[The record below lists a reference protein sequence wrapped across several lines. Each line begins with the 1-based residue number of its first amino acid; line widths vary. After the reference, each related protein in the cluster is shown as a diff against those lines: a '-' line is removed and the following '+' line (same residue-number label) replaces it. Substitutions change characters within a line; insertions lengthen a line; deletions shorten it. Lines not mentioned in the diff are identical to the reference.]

1 MGFEANI
8 SEMEQFYQ
16 ETISKFRLPPTV
28 IGSKKTPE
36 GRMLEGNQINIHHNH
51 WGVRQIVGRGDEK
64 ILWFD
69 FDNVIDFEGVRLTT
83 ARRKLDYL
91 VKKVLVL
98 SGLGATGEKPI
109 APLLVIQRSRQYD
122 LFVRWRLS
130 NGIEHNEH
138 LTKHHFDVYCD
149 DVSGD
154 PLNFLPIMD
163 RLDVL
168 FSAISLGKIDILQF
182 YKEDAKNHRQY
193 FDWPRLADMLGTTK
207 IHLSTSRTFVT
218 ELVDRL
224 GSINHPVVPR
234 LVASLGRKDERE
246 DREDYAES
254 SVQKL
259 FYPWV
264 KLYRLAV
271 EGTLTSG
278 VLTFNAFE
286 KRTFKQVIKSLE
298 LRQGERTGTLQP
310 EDFVRLLK
318 EACKWVFEY
327 SDYICEAV
335 EARRAHNRGTIKAH
349 GKRFVALI
357 DPLRPEGAPKL
368 HHGWTIQDVSETDFH
383 GRLSLG
389 AAVKHLLASCAIIIG
404 CFSARRGG
412 EIQML
417 RSNCITQ
424 VGAHHYLTV
433 YIEKTLQ
440 GIDKIPVPEMV
451 AAAVQILNKLTRG
464 GGNDKADAPLFNFFK
479 QTSRVSFVFTENM
492 KDFVDYTGLRPADPD
507 AEWNLAGH
515 QLRRGFAIYYY
526 YGFEWADLDSLAY
539 MLRHYDPEMTRV
551 YVTEAIAGEIT
562 RLEDELRARSS
573 VAKEKYSKE
582 LKAWIDK
589 TKEQIADLKN
599 VVDEVDEVRR
609 GAYVRHMISQYKG
622 DEKPIGRGVARL
634 KMDLE
639 TMIAAAAADVR
650 ITSAA
655 NDQEKFLDALVK
667 RFKTQAF
674 NRFLEPVPG
683 GVAHCTANLNG
694 GDDLSLAECNK
705 LSAAAKS
712 PDSDNQT
719 GRCSKVDLAFS
730 GINPC
735 LDCIYGVLYQANQ
748 RIVEQHLADEEAAI
762 ETVQHVRERER
773 RQINLAR
780 RRDKLRARREEA
792 EIA

>member
-1 MGFEANI
+1 MNFEPSI
-8 SEMEQFYQ
+8 SEMERIYF
-16 ETISKFRLPPTV
+16 ETISKFRLPPAV
-28 IGSKKTPE
+28 IASKKTPD
-36 GRMLEGNQINIHHNH
+36 GRSLEGNQINIHHNH

-83 ARRKLDYL
+83 PRRKLDYL
-91 VKKVLVL
+91 VKKVFVL

-109 APLLVIQRSRQYD
+109 APMLAIQRARQYD
-122 LFVRWRLS
+122 LFTRWRLS

-138 LTKHHFDVYCD
+138 ITKHNFEVYCD

-154 PLNFLPIMD
+154 PLHFLPIMD
-163 RLDVL
+163 RLDVV
-168 FSAISLGKIDILQF
+168 FSAINFGKIDITQF

-193 FDWPRLADMLGTTK
+193 FDWPQFADMMGTTK
-207 IHLSTSRTFVT
+207 IHLSTSRAFVS

-224 GSINHPVVPR
+224 GSIDHPVVPR
-234 LVASLGRKDERE
+234 LVASLVRRDDRE
-246 DREDYAES
+246 GREDYAES

-259 FYPWV
+259 FYPWM
-264 KLYRLAV
+264 KLYRLGV
-271 EGTLTSG
+271 EGQLTHG

-286 KRTFKQVIKSLE
+286 KRSFKQVIKSLE
-298 LRQGERTGTLQP
+298 LRQGERTNTLEP
-310 EDFVRLLK
+310 EDFMRLLK
-318 EACKWVFEY
+318 EAAKWIFEY

-335 EARRAHNRGTIKAH
+335 ESRRAHNRGTITAH
-349 GKRFVALI
+349 GKRFIARI

-368 HHGWTIQDVSETDFH
+368 HHGWTIQDVSETESE
-383 GRLSLG
+383 GRISLG

-424 VGAHHYLTV
+424 VGAHYYLTV

-440 GIDKIPVPEMV
+440 GIDKIPVPQMV
-451 AAAVQILNKLTRG
+451 AAAVEIVNKLTKG
-464 GGNDKADAPLFNFFK
+464 GVNAKAEAPLFNFFK
-479 QTSRVSFVFTENM
+479 QTSRVAFVFTQNM
-492 KDFVDYTGLRPADPD
+492 KEFVDYTGLRPVDPE
-507 AEWNLAGH
+507 AEWSLASH

-526 YGFEWADLDSLAY
+526 YGFEWHDLDSLAY
-539 MLRHYDPEMTRV
+539 LLRHYDPEMTRV
-551 YVTEAIAGEIT
+551 YITEAMAGEIK

-589 TKEQIADLKN
+589 TKEEIAELKN
-599 VVDEVDEVRR
+599 TVDEVDEVRR
-609 GAYVRHMISQYKG
+609 GAYVRHMINQHKG
-622 DEKPIGRGVARL
+622 TDKAIGRGLTRL

-650 ITSAA
+650 ITSAT
-655 NDQEKFLDALVK
+655 NDEEKFLDALAK
-667 RFKTQAF
+667 RLKTQAF

-683 GVAHCTANLNG
+683 GIAHCTANLNG

-712 PDSDNQT
+712 PDSEGVT

-735 LDCIYGVLYQANQ
+735 LDCIYGVMFQANQ
-748 RIVEQHLADEEAAI
+748 RIVEQHVAKEEAAI
-762 ETVQHVRERER
+762 ATAPNEREQKR
-773 RQINLAR
+773 RLTNLEERKA
-780 RRDKLRARREEA
+780 KIRARKEEA

>member
-1 MGFEANI
+1 MNFETNL

-16 ETISKFRLPPTV
+16 ETISKFRLPPQV
-28 IGSKKTPE
+28 IASRKTPD
-36 GRMLEGNQINIHHNH
+36 GRLLEGNQINIHHNH

-69 FDNVIDFEGVRLTT
+69 FDNVVDFEGIRLT
-83 ARRKLDYL
+83 APRRKLDYT
-91 VKKVLVL
+91 VKKVFVL

-109 APLLVIQRSRQYD
+109 APQLVIQRSRQYD
-122 LFVRWRLS
+122 FFVRWRLS
-130 NGIEHNEH
+130 NGIEHNDN
-138 LTKHHFDVYCD
+138 LTKHHFEMYCD

-154 PLNFLPIMD
+154 PLHFLPIMD

-168 FSAISLGKIDILQF
+168 FSAISLGKVGITEF

-207 IHLSTSRTFVT
+207 IHLSTSRTFVA

-224 GSINHPVVPR
+224 GSVNHPVVPR
-234 LVASLGRKDERE
+234 LVDSLVRKDDRD

-286 KRTFKQVIKSLE
+286 KRTPKQVIKSLE
-298 LRQGERTGTLQP
+298 LRQGQRTSTLEP

-318 EACKWVFEY
+318 EASKWLFEY

-335 EARRAHNRGTIKAH
+335 EARRSHKRGTMKAH
-349 GKRFVALI
+349 GKRFVARI

-368 HHGWTIQDVSETDFH
+368 HYGWTMLEVPQTESE
-383 GRLSLG
+383 GRISLG
-389 AAVKHLLASCAIIIG
+389 SAVKHLLASCAIVIG

-424 VGAHHYLTV
+424 VGAHYYLTV

-440 GIDKIPVPEMV
+440 GIDKIPVPKMV
-451 AAAVQILNKLTRG
+451 SAAVELLNKLTKG
-464 GGNDKADAPLFNFFK
+464 GGSDKIDAPLFNFVK
-479 QTSRVSFVFTENM
+479 QTSRVAFEFTQNM
-492 KDFVDYTGLRPADPD
+492 KDFVDYTGLQPADPES
-507 AEWNLAGH
+507 EWNLASH

-526 YGFEWADLDSLAY
+526 YGFEWMDLDSLAY

-551 YVTEAIAGEIT
+551 YVTEAIAGEVA

-599 VVDEVDEVRR
+599 VVDEFDEVRV
-609 GAYVRHMISQYKG
+609 GAYVRRMINQHKG
-622 DEKPIGRGVARL
+622 TDQAIGRGVTRL
-634 KMDLE
+634 KLDLE
-639 TMIAAAAADVR
+639 TMVAAAAADVR
-650 ITSAA
+650 ITSAT
-655 NDQEKFLDALVK
+655 NDEEVFRDALAK
-667 RFKTQAF
+667 RLKSQAA

-705 LSAAAKS
+705 LSAAAK
-712 PDSDNQT
+712 PAEAEDQT

-730 GINPC
+730 GIYPC
-735 LDCIYGVLYQANQ
+735 LTCIYGVLFKSNQ
-748 RIVEQHLADEEAAI
+748 CIVEQQLAREEAGV
-762 ETVQHVRERER
+762 ETAPHEREKER
-773 RQINLAR
+773 RRAAFAR
-780 RRDKLRARREEA
+780 RREAYRAAREA
-792 EIA
+792 VEIA